1 MHSVVALWTMTLVV
15 SAPPQTVGA
24 AARPPAGLPVLQ
36 QCTVSLVEE
45 VQIPAQEA
53 GVLSEILAHEGD
65 QVTTGTPLAHLDDSQ
80 PRVHRKAAYGE
91 YMAAKQ
97 HAENDI
103 NVRFS
108 KAAYAVADN
117 EYRKALEAVKKTAA
131 AFSDVELDNKQLA
144 AHKAKLQIE
153 QSEVDQKVAQ
163 FTADTKAAEV
173 ENADQTI
180 ARRQIKS
187 PFDGI
192 VVSIN
197 HHAGEWLQAG
207 EPVLRVVR
215 MDRLGVEGWVNSA
228 EFGPEEI
235 SNKPALIDVELAR
248 GRHAKFQGK
257 IVFVSPLVEAGG
269 EYRIKAEVEN
279 RRESDEWVLRPGY
292 TATMTIQLR

>member
-1 MHSVVALWTMTLVV
+1 MNSAVAVWTVSMIV
-15 SAPPQTVGA
+15 SAMPQTNRTA
-24 AARPPAGLPVLQ
+24 SPVTSGVPILQ
-36 QCTVSLVEE
+36 QCTVSLIEE

-53 GVLSEILAHEGD
+53 GVLSEIKTHEGE
-65 QVTTGTPLAHLDDSQ
+65 QVKEGDLLAQIDDSQ
-80 PRVHRKAAYGE
+80 PRVHRKAAYGD

-108 KAAYAVADN
+108 KAAYAVSDS
-117 EYRKALEAVKKTAA
+117 EYRKALEAVKRAPG
-131 AFSDVELDNKQLA
+131 AFSDVELDNKQLS

-153 QSEVDQKVAQ
+153 QAEVDQKVAK

-173 ENADQTI
+173 ENADEAI
-180 ARRQIKS
+180 ADRQIKS
-187 PFDGI
+187 PIDGI

-197 HHAGEWLQAG
+197 RRTGEWLQAG

-215 MDRLGVEGWVNSA
+215 MDRLWVEGWVNSA

-235 SNKPALIDVELAR
+235 SNKPTQIDVALAR
-248 GRHAKFQGK
+248 GRHAQFIGK
-257 IVFVSPLVEAGG
+257 IAFVSPLVEAGG

-279 RRESDEWVLRPGY
+279 RRENGEWVLRPGH